1 MTTISVPRPAV
12 HLDDPL
18 YAEHFR
24 RLAEGRLAIRRCTNC
39 DACQWPPR
47 EMCGSCQHTDEFEWI
62 DVPAEGELYTFAVM
76 YRPFHPGFADAVPYG
91 IAVADLVPGIRFFAI
106 YDGDPEELRCGMRL
120 VGGFR
125 THGDSPELV
134 WRAG

>member
-1 MTTISVPRPAV
+1 MTTISVSRPEV
-12 HLDDPL
+12 HRDDPL

-39 DACQWPPR
+39 
-47 EMCGSCQHTDEFEWI
+47 
-62 DVPAEGELYTFAVM
+62 
-76 YRPFHPGFADAVPYG
+76 
-91 IAVADLVPGIRFFAI
+91 IRYFAI
-106 YDGDPEELRCGMRL
+106 YDGDPEELRCGMPL

-125 THGDSPELV
+125 AHGDSPELV